1 MVHIKYKYIYSEI
14 SSTSKQVHLSE
25 TLKYTEIQ
33 VHLSENPSVPKVY
46 LGENLSIF
54 SAREREWREPCLLCD
69 TQQTGPAIM
78 VPFVATCGAT

>member
-25 TLKYTEIQ
+25 TLKYTKIQ

-46 LGENLSIF
+46 LGENLSTPKYMYT
-54 SAREREWREPCLLCD
+54 SMKTRVHMYWKRKYTEVCLVVK
-69 TQQTGPAIM
+69 QK
-78 VPFVATCGAT
+78 